1 MSLVASVSAVS
12 PVTAVSGGSSR
23 AATAQPAASSSG
35 VSAVAAAA
43 TGPGS
48 APSRKLMGQV
58 IEASLAGPL
67 TRAKSQD
74 TTPQS
79 GLRDVSKEARQ
90 MPENPA
96 SDRMKREIA
105 STETQPAGAVYSVK
119 KIAAEAARE
128 MKDREPTPVE
138 VLKDHQAGGK
148 PGGNVEELNAL
159 IEQTSPLMQKVDL
172 SQTRTDLSKQDD
184 ALRQMSEQA
193 LAEGRARRGTS
204 LTDKPSAQEQMQSQ
218 QKAAQAR
225 EGAYSTMSL
234 TAVSPDRKHGRTVR
248 LTM

>member
-23 AATAQPAASSSG
+23 AATAQTAASSG
-35 VSAVAAAA
+35 GGAAPAA
-43 TGPGS
+43 MGGNS

-58 IEASLAGPL
+58 IEASLAGPMK
-67 TRAKSQD
+67 RAKSQD
-74 TTPQS
+74 LTPQG
-79 GLRDVSKEARQ
+79 GLRDVSQEARQ

-105 STETQPAGAVYSVK
+105 STQTQPAGAVYSVR
-119 KIAAEAARE
+119 KIAAEAASE
-128 MKDREPTPVE
+128 MKVREPTPIE
-138 VLKDHQAGGK
+138 VLKDQQAGGK

-234 TAVSPDRKHGRTVR
+234 TAVSPDRQNGRTVR

>member
-23 AATAQPAASSSG
+23 AAASQPATSSG
-35 VSAVAAAA
+35 GTSAAPAAA
-43 TGPGS
+43 GGNS

-58 IEASLAGPL
+58 IEASLAGPV

-119 KIAAEAARE
+119 KIAAEAASE
-128 MKDREPTPVE
+128 MKVREPTPVE
-138 VLKDHQAGGK
+138 VLKEQQAGGK
-148 PGGNVEELNAL
+148 PGGSVEEMNAL
-159 IEQTSPLMQKVDL
+159 IEQTSPLAQKVDL
-172 SQTRTDLSKQDD
+172 SQTRVDISKQDD

-204 LTDKPSAQEQMQSQ
+204 LIDKPSAQEQMQSQ

-234 TAVSPDRKHGRTVR
+234 TAVSPDRQNGRAVR